1 VWDNPTHNRKDEMTI
16 SNNKKFKIKY
26 TKLNG
31 EEVERNAKFI
41 LGKCGEYISKAGN
54 KLFTY
59 FDVDQSNHMGGDQYR
74 SARNK
79 WEIK

>member
-1 VWDNPTHNRKDEMTI
+1 MI
-16 SNNKKFKIKY
+16 NNKYNMKDGQTFIIKY

-31 EEVERNAKFI
+31 EEVERKAKFI
-41 LGKCGEYISKAGN
+41 LGKCGEYISKAWH

-59 FDVDQSNHMGGDQYR
+59 FDVEQSNHMGGDQYR
-74 SARNK
+74 SARDT

>member
-1 VWDNPTHNRKDEMTI
+1 MTI
-16 SNNKKFKIKY
+16 KNIYNMKDGQTFIITY
-26 TKLNG
+26 TKKDG
-31 EEVERNAKFI
+31 EKVTRNAKFV
-41 LGKCGEYISKAGN
+41 LGKCGQWVSKIGD

-74 SARNK
+74 SARDN

>member
-1 VWDNPTHNRKDEMTI
+1 MTIKNTHNMKDGQTFTI
-16 SNNKKFKIKY
+16 TY
-26 TKLNG
+26 TKLDG
-31 EEVERNAKFI
+31 EVVTRKAKFI

-74 SARNK
+74 SARDS

>member
-1 VWDNPTHNRKDEMTI
+1 MKDGQTFTI
-16 SNNKKFKIKY
+16 TY
-26 TKLNG
+26 TKLDG
-31 EEVERNAKFI
+31 EVVTRKAKFI

-74 SARNK
+74 SARDS

>member
-1 VWDNPTHNRKDEMTI
+1 MKDGQSFI
-16 SNNKKFKIKY
+16 IKY

-31 EEVERNAKFI
+31 EEVERKAKFI

-59 FDVDQSNHMGGDQYR
+59 FDVDQSNHSFPLPLFKSLEVR
-74 SARNK
+74 K
-79 WEIK
+79 

>member
-1 VWDNPTHNRKDEMTI
+1 MKDGETFI
-16 SNNKKFKIKY
+16 ITY
-26 TKLNG
+26 TKKDG
-31 EEVERNAKFI
+31 EEVTRNGKFI
-41 LGKCGEYISKAGN
+41 VGKCGEGISKAGN

-74 SARNK
+74 MAKDN